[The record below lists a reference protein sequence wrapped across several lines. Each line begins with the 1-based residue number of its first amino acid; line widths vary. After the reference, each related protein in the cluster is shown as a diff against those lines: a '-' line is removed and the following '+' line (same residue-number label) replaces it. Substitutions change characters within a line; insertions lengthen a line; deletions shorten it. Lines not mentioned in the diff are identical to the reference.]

1 MTSMTNVAVF
11 GTGVLGS
18 QIAMQAAYHGKRVI
32 AYDVSQE
39 LLDKL
44 PARWE
49 WMRAGY
55 QRDLADFDADRFDRA
70 IASITATTSLQSAV
84 EDADIVIE
92 AIPENLD
99 LKKKVWA
106 SIGAAAPPKTVFTT
120 NSSSLRPSDFAD
132 ATGRPAKFLAL
143 HFANIVWSHNT
154 GEVMP
159 TPQTDPAVFEAVLSF
174 ATEIG
179 LVAIPV
185 RNETPGYLLNSLLI
199 PFLNAAAYLYV
210 DEVADPVDIDTD
222 WKIATGS
229 PQGPFEVY
237 DLVGF
242 NVAINI
248 MRNNPDDERLQRFAD
263 MLEKSAKEGRSG
275 LSDGAGFYEYD
286 ATGQSQG
293 MAPRWKLG

>member
-1 MTSMTNVAVF
+1 MTSLQNVAVF

-18 QIAMQAAYHGKRVI
+18 QIAMQAAYHGKNVK
-32 AYDVSQE
+32 AYDISDE

-49 WMRAGY
+49 WMRNGY
-55 QRDLADFDADRFDRA
+55 QRDLEGYDPDRFDRA
-70 IASITATTSLQSAV
+70 IRSITTTTSIDEAV

-99 LKKKVWA
+99 LKKKVWG
-106 SIGAAAPPKTVFTT
+106 SIGAAAPEKAIFAT
-120 NSSSLRPSDFAD
+120 NTSSLRPSDFAD
-132 ATGRPAKFLAL
+132 ATGRPQKFLAL

-159 TPQTDPAVFEAVLSF
+159 TPKTDGVVFDAVLEF
-174 ATEIG
+174 AEEIG

-185 RNETPGYLLNSLLI
+185 RKETPGYLLNSLLI

-210 DEVADPVDIDTD
+210 DGVGNPDDIDMD
-222 WKIATGS
+222 WKIALGVS
-229 PQGPFEVY
+229 QGPFEIY
-237 DLVGF
+237 DEVGF

-248 MRNNPDDERLQRFAD
+248 IRNDKDNARLQRFAD
-263 MLEKSAKEGRSG
+263 MLEESVNEGKAG
-275 LSDGAGFYEYD
+275 LGEGEGFYVYNDKGEN
-286 ATGQSQG
+286 QG
-293 MAPRWKLG
+293 LAERWRLR